1 VIYISKDLYEKLRK
15 LINRLGGFEKVD
27 DFVEFILKELITEED
42 VDKGFS
48 SEEVLKR
55 LKSLGYV

>member
-1 VIYISKDLYEKLRK
+1 MIYISKDLYEKLRK